1 MNGNVLGFVTN
12 GGSSYVFRFPVLSF
26 ENFDWIVFFFPLF
39 SSFSHGISVSNTL
52 NFPVTFNPTAMTIN
66 VRNFLFGVCM

>member
-1 MNGNVLGFVTN
+1 MYGNVLGFVTN

-26 ENFDWIVFFFPLF
+26 ENFNWIVSFPLF
-39 SSFSHGISVSNTL
+39 SSFRHGISVSDTL

-66 VRNFLFGVCM
+66 VRIFLFAVRM